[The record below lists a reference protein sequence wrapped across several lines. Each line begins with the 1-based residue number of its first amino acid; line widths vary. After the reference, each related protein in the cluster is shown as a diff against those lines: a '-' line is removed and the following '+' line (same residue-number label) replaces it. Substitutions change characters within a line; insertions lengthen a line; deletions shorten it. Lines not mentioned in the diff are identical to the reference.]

1 MALQLI
7 RLSNIRNI
15 SEGEIAPDP
24 GINIVVGPNG
34 SGKTSLLEAL
44 FILGRGRS
52 FRETRTRSII
62 KKGAGYL
69 DVFGIVEDRGSRTRI
84 GIRKS
89 TRDTIVKV
97 NTKRVNR
104 LSTLAREL
112 PLHIVTPRS
121 HEILELGSEYR
132 RRFLEWGVFHVEHKY
147 RRLSSRYQRVL
158 SQRNAALKSESQN
171 HALWDRELDSLSVEM
186 NRSRK
191 AYLLDLISYFQEDIA
206 ELLESIEVEFVWKQ
220 GWDKN
225 LTLLEALQRNRSSDI
240 KRGFT
245 QQGPHRADFSI
256 LLDGMLAKRWAS
268 RGQQKLIITAL
279 FLAQV
284 RMIRD
289 KAGKNPILLV
299 DDLAA
304 ELDHDHRNRL
314 MNRMMNNGNQVFIT
328 TTDIGLFS
336 DVTQKKVFHVEH
348 GVLTTDGV

>member
-7 RLSNIRNI
+7 RISNIRNI
-15 SEGEIAPDP
+15 SEGEIVPDT
-24 GINIVVGPNG
+24 GINIVAGPNG

-52 FRETRTRSII
+52 FRETRTSSII
-62 KKGAGYL
+62 KNGAGYL
-69 DVFGIVEDRGSRTRI
+69 DVFGIVNDHGSKTRI

-89 TRDTIVKV
+89 SRDTIVKL
-97 NTKRVNR
+97 NTKRVKR

-121 HEILELGSEYR
+121 HEILESGSEYR
-132 RRFLEWGVFHVEHKY
+132 RRFLEWGVFHVEHQY
-147 RRLSSRYQRVL
+147 RRLSSRYHRVL
-158 SQRNAALKSESQN
+158 SQRNAALKSQPQN
-171 HALWDRELDSLSVEM
+171 HALWDRELDGLSVEM
-186 NRSRK
+186 NRFRET
-191 AYLLDLISYFQEDIA
+191 YLLDLISYFQEDIA
-206 ELLESIEVEFVWKQ
+206 ELLDSMEVEFEWKQ
-220 GWDKN
+220 GWDKD
-225 LTLLEALQRNRSSDI
+225 LTLLEVLQHNRSSDM

-245 QQGPHRADFSI
+245 QHGPHRADFSI
-256 LLDGMLAKRWAS
+256 RLDGMPVKRWAS

-289 KAGKNPILLV
+289 KAGKNPILLI

-304 ELDHDHRNRL
+304 ELDHDHRNKL
-314 MNRMMNNGNQVFIT
+314 MDRMKNNGNQVFIT

-336 DVTQKKVFHVEH
+336 DDTQKKVFHVEH